1 MREIIMT
8 YDTMKEYRTSSKVT
22 GPLLF
27 VEGVSGVGYAE
38 IVEVETPSGDNRR
51 GQVLE
56 VAEGL
61 AVVQVFEGT
70 SGLDTSVTSVR
81 FLGETLKLP
90 VSADILGRVFD
101 GSGEPIDGGPKIIP
115 DDHFDIT
122 GAPINPDA
130 RTYPREFIQTGI
142 STIDGLNTLVRGQK
156 LPLFSGAGLP
166 HNYIAAQ
173 IARQARVLGEAEDFA
188 IVFAA
193 MGITYEEAAFF
204 RKDFEGTGALERV
217 TLFLNL
223 ADDPA
228 VERIITPR
236 VALTCAEYLAYE
248 QDYQVLVILTD
259 MTNYCLHGK
268 SRIFLEDGT
277 ITTIGELVE
286 AITAGN
292 LDLKDIRVATLDMN
306 YKLNYRSV
314 IDVQKIPSPRK
325 LLVIKTRS
333 GGEVI
338 VTGDHKILVDMIEG
352 PKMIPAEELEIGQ
365 EIYSVNRLDVDANT
379 EDLPSLLEVLQDSP
393 ERFFVT
399 FSDKDIS
406 ESINNAL
413 KNKHGSLGKACELL
427 DLKYNRITD
436 NYEKRRYTVDELGRI
451 GKALSWEKYQW
462 KLLSSKIDKIG
473 AGKKRT
479 DLAKG
484 FDLYTD
490 DFFYFLGFIASDG
503 TVGIYENK
511 RKDGSLKGYTYKVG
525 FANKIKDVVV
535 NTKKLV
541 QKYIP
546 SFDPSLQQNQNGVWI
561 CDTSNLFLM
570 RLIEIFGVKGRVKDE
585 ECYYPI
591 FKLPENLIAS
601 FLQGYFDGD
610 GTVPRKE
617 KAVKFAVGK
626 LPDSLAPGYPPE
638 QSKERAKNIQ
648 LLLKRLGIASKIL
661 KRDTTSIKPGDEKG
675 TSIIYD
681 VVVRGKRDVLKF
693 IENINSRHPEKSEK
707 LKKLARE
714 LESIPDV
721 TTDFEKAPLISG
733 SLIKKT
739 REHLNLPQT
748 FFGTSSRIS
757 EIESGKKRLGNFD
770 LLQMADKVVEVY
782 FSNPGHHNIN
792 ELHDMESFGSGDF
805 ILDKIVE
812 IEEIESDSDFVYD
825 ITMAEVMIGNEL
837 GSRKSVGFRDKT
849 HRFVTDNGLVVSNC
863 ESLREISAA
872 REEVPARR
880 GYPGYLYTDLASI
893 YERAGRITGRKGTIT
908 QMPIL
913 TMPNDDIT
921 HPIPDLTGY
930 ITEGQI
936 YVDRGLHRRG
946 IYPPIDVLPSLSRLM
961 KEGIGKG
968 LTREDHREVADQLYY
983 GYSEGRDLRELVAV
997 VGEEALTERD
1007 RRYLEFA
1014 ERFEREFTSQRMDE
1028 DRSIDDTLDIGW
1040 ELLAKLPEKELKRI
1054 DPDTIKKWHPS
1065 YRAR

>member
-1 MREIIMT
+1 MT
-8 YDTMKEYRTSSKVT
+8 YDTMKEYRTSSEVT

-38 IVEVETPSGDNRR
+38 IVEVETPAGERRR

-56 VAEGL
+56 VTESL

-70 SGLDTSVTSVR
+70 SGLDTSATSVR

-101 GSGEPIDGGPKIIP
+101 GSGEPIDRGPKIIP

-122 GAPINPDA
+122 GAPINPEA

-166 HNYIAAQ
+166 HNRVAAQ
-173 IARQARVLGEAEDFA
+173 IARQAKVLGEAEEFA

-193 MGITYEEAAFF
+193 MGITYEEAAYF
-204 RKDFEGTGALERV
+204 RRDFEETGALERV

-228 VERIITPR
+228 VERVITPR

-277 ITTIGELVE
+277 ITTIGEFVE
-286 AITAGN
+286 AIKAGS

-314 IDVQKIPSPRK
+314 TDVQKIPSPRN

-338 VTGDHKILVDMIEG
+338 VTGDHKILVDTIKG
-352 PKMIPAEELEIGQ
+352 PRMIPAEELEIGQ

-379 EDLPSLLEVLQDSP
+379 EDLPTLLEVLQGSP
-393 ERFFVT
+393 EPFFVT
-399 FSDKDIS
+399 FSDADIS
-406 ESINNAL
+406 KSINNAL
-413 KNKHGSLGKACELL
+413 KSRYGGLGKACESL
-427 DLKYNRITD
+427 DVKYGCITD

-451 GKALSWEKYQW
+451 GKELSWDRDQW

-479 DLAKG
+479 YLAKG

-490 DFFYFLGFIASDG
+490 DFFYVLGFIASDG
-503 TVGIYENK
+503 TAGIYENK

-525 FANKIKDVVV
+525 FANIIKDVVE

-546 SFDPSLQQNQNGVWI
+546 SFDPSLQQNQNGVWM

-591 FKLPENLIAS
+591 FKLPENLIAN

-610 GTVPRKE
+610 GTVPSKE

-626 LPDSLAPGYPPE
+626 LPDSIAPNYPPE

-648 LLLKRLGIASKIL
+648 LLLKRLGIASKIVR
-661 KRDTTSIKPGDEKG
+661 RDTTSIKTSEKG
-675 TSIIYD
+675 TSIVYD

-693 IENINSRHPEKSEK
+693 TENISSRHPEKS
-707 LKKLARE
+707 KKLEELARK
-714 LESIPDV
+714 LESTPDV

-739 REHLNLPQT
+739 REHLDLPQA

-757 EIESGKKRLGNFD
+757 EIERGKKRLGNFD
-770 LLQMADKVVEVY
+770 LLQMAEKVVEVY
-782 FSNPGHHNIN
+782 FSNPGHHDIN

-805 ILDKIVE
+805 ILDKIIE

-825 ITMAEVMIGNEL
+825 VTMAEVMVGNEL
-837 GSRKSVGFRDKT
+837 GSRKAVGFRDKT

-946 IYPPIDVLPSLSRLM
+946 IFPPIDVLPSLSRLM

-1007 RRYLEFA
+1007 KRYLEFS
-1014 ERFEREFTSQRMDE
+1014 ERFEREFTSQRMD
-1028 DRSIDDTLDIGW
+1028 IGW
-1040 ELLAKLPEKELKRI
+1040 ELLTKLPEKELKRI

-1065 YRAR
+1065 YRGQ